1 VDVLAAGCL
10 SLAILSLGLALRT
23 TSLKEPGGRRPLVE
37 RLTAHHR
44 QRLAEARIAGN
55 PVTYV
60 AMTFLAPVCLFALG
74 WLQSPVLA
82 LFAGG
87 TGVLVPRIYL
97 AWLVHAQSRRSE
109 SEAPRLLQAV
119 LSGLATGNTY
129 LDALR
134 QARLTCT
141 DPWIQEDLDYVIQR
155 FLLDVPLQESL
166 QAVRARVMT
175 RNLGLIWDTLRIC
188 AANQLPTQAARTL
201 FFELSS
207 TVQFNVQL
215 ANEVR
220 ARSSGQRAQIWLL
233 AVIVPGMYVYL
244 KLMSPQLLSVLDETT
259 VGRYV
264 LVPLA
269 AALEVIGL
277 ALSFRIAR
285 FEA

>member
-1 VDVLAAGCL
+1 VDVVAAGCL
-10 SLAILSLGLALRT
+10 SLAILSLGLAFRRG
-23 TSLKEPGGRRPLVE
+23 SPESGRPRRLVE
-37 RLTAHHR
+37 RITAHHR
-44 QRLAEARIAGN
+44 QKLAEARIAGN
-55 PVTYV
+55 PQTYV
-60 AMTFLAPVCLFALG
+60 AMAFLAPVCLFAVG
-74 WLQSPVLA
+74 WLQSPVMA
-82 LFAGG
+82 VFAGSVG
-87 TGVLVPRIYL
+87 LLVPRLYL
-97 AWLVHAQSRRSE
+97 AWLVYAQSRRSE

-119 LSGLATGNTY
+119 LSGLAAGSTY

-141 DPWIQEDLDYVIQR
+141 DPWIREDLDYVIQR
-155 FLLDVPLQESL
+155 FLLDVPLHESL
-166 QAVRARVMT
+166 QAIRARVMT
-175 RNLGLIWDTLRIC
+175 RNLGLVWETLMIC

-233 AVIVPGMYVYL
+233 AVIVPGMYLYL
-244 KLMSPQLLSVLDETT
+244 RLMSPQLLSVLDETT
-259 VGRYV
+259 VGRYI
-264 LVPLA
+264 LFPLA

-277 ALSFRIAR
+277 VLSFRIAR

>member
-1 VDVLAAGCL
+1 MDVIAAGCL
-10 SLAILSLGLALRT
+10 SLAILSLGLAF
-23 TSLKEPGGRRPLVE
+23 RRGSSNSGSPRRFAE

-55 PVTYV
+55 PQTYV
-60 AMTFLAPVCLFALG
+60 AMAFLAPVCLFAVG

-82 LFAGG
+82 AVAGVAG
-87 TGVLVPRIYL
+87 LLAPRLYL

-109 SEAPRLLQAV
+109 SEAPRLLQAL
-119 LSGLATGNTY
+119 LSGLTAGSTY

-141 DPWIQEDLDYVIQR
+141 DPWIREDLESVIQR
-155 FLLDVPLQESL
+155 FLLDVPLHESL
-166 QAVRARVMT
+166 QAVRARVTT
-175 RNLGLIWDTLRIC
+175 RNLGLIWETLMIC

-207 TVQFNVQL
+207 TVQFNIQL
-215 ANEVR
+215 AYEVR

-233 AVIVPGMYVYL
+233 AVIVPGMYLYL
-244 KLMSPQLLSVLDETT
+244 RLMSPELLSVLDETT
-259 VGRYV
+259 VGRYI
-264 LVPLA
+264 LFPLA

-277 ALSFRIAR
+277 ALSLRIAR
-285 FEA
+285 FEP

>member
-1 VDVLAAGCL
+1 MDVIAAGCL
-10 SLAILSLGLALRT
+10 SLALLSVGLAV
-23 TSLKEPGGRRPLVE
+23 RRGSSKRASSRQFVE
-37 RLTAHHR
+37 RLTEHHR

-55 PVTYV
+55 PQTYV
-60 AMTFLAPVCLFALG
+60 AMALLAPAGLFALG

-82 LFAGG
+82 VFGGAAGL
-87 TGVLVPRIYL
+87 LVPRLYL

-109 SEAPRLLQAV
+109 SEAPRLLQAM
-119 LSGLATGNTY
+119 LSGLTAGSTY

-141 DPWIQEDLDYVIQR
+141 DPWIREDLDFVIQR
-155 FLLDVPLQESL
+155 FLLDVPLHESL
-166 QAVRARVMT
+166 QVVRARVVT
-175 RNLGLIWDTLRIC
+175 RNLGLIWETLMIC
-188 AANQLPTQAARTL
+188 AANQLPSQAARTL

-207 TVQFNVQL
+207 TIQFNVQL

-233 AVIVPGMYVYL
+233 AIIVPGMYLYL
-244 KLMSPQLLSVLDETT
+244 RLMSPQLLSVLDETV
-259 VGRYV
+259 VGRYI
-264 LVPLA
+264 LFPLA
-269 AALEVIGL
+269 AGLEVIGI

>member
-1 VDVLAAGCL
+1 MDVIAAVCL
-10 SLAILSLGLALRT
+10 SLAILSLGLAFRHSSRKRASAD
-23 TSLKEPGGRRPLVE
+23 SLLG
-37 RLTAHHR
+37 RLTAYYGG
-44 QRLAEARIAGN
+44 RLAEARIAGN
-55 PVTYV
+55 PQTYV
-60 AMTFLAPVCLFALG
+60 AMALLAPVCLFAIG

-82 LFAGG
+82 VLAGG
-87 TGVLVPRIYL
+87 AGLLAPRIYL
-97 AWLVHAQSRRSE
+97 AWLVHTQSRRSE
-109 SEAPRLLQAV
+109 FEAPRFLQAV
-119 LSGLATGNTY
+119 LGGLTAGSTY

-134 QARLTCT
+134 QARLTLS
-141 DPWIQEDLDYVIQR
+141 DPWIREDLDHVIQR
-155 FLLDVPLQESL
+155 FLLDVPLHESL
-166 QAVRARVMT
+166 QGVRARVTT
-175 RNLGLIWDTLRIC
+175 RNLGLVWETLTIC

-233 AVIVPGMYVYL
+233 AIIVPGMYLYL
-244 KLMSPQLLSVLDETT
+244 RLMSPQLLSLLDDTAF
-259 VGRYV
+259 GRYI
-264 LVPLA
+264 LFPLA

>member
-1 VDVLAAGCL
+1 VDVVAAGCL
-10 SLAILSLGLALRT
+10 SLAILSLGLAFRRSSSKSGRT
-23 TSLKEPGGRRPLVE
+23 HGFVE
-37 RLTAHHR
+37 RLTARHR

-55 PVTYV
+55 PQTYV
-60 AMTFLAPVCLFALG
+60 VMAFLAPVCLFVIG

-82 LFAGG
+82 IFAGA
-87 TGVLVPRIYL
+87 TGLLAPRLYL

-119 LSGLATGNTY
+119 LSGLTAGSTY

-141 DPWIQEDLDYVIQR
+141 DPWIREDLEYIIQR

-166 QAVRARVMT
+166 QAVRARVTT
-175 RNLGLIWDTLRIC
+175 RNLGLIWETLMIC
-188 AANQLPTQAARTL
+188 ATNQLPTAAARTL
-201 FFELSS
+201 FVELSS

-233 AVIVPGMYVYL
+233 AVIVPGMYFYL
-244 KLMSPQLLSVLDETT
+244 RLMSPQLLSVLDETT
-259 VGRYV
+259 LGRYV
-264 LVPLA
+264 LFPLA

>member
-1 VDVLAAGCL
+1 VDVIAAGCL
-10 SLAILSLGLALRT
+10 SLAILSVGLAV
-23 TSLKEPGGRRPLVE
+23 RRGSSKSGSPRQLVE
-37 RLTAHHR
+37 RLTAYHR
-44 QRLAEARIAGN
+44 QRLAAARIAGN
-55 PVTYV
+55 PQTYV
-60 AMTFLAPVCLFALG
+60 AMAFLTPIALFAVG

-82 LFAGG
+82 VFGGAAGL
-87 TGVLVPRIYL
+87 LVPRLYL

-119 LSGLATGNTY
+119 LSGLTAGSTY

-134 QARLTCT
+134 QARLTCA
-141 DPWIQEDLDYVIQR
+141 DPWIREDLDFVIQR
-155 FLLDVPLQESL
+155 FLLDVPLHESL
-166 QAVRARVMT
+166 RMVRARVVT
-175 RNLGLIWDTLRIC
+175 RNLGLIWETLMIC

-201 FFELSS
+201 FFELAS

-233 AVIVPGMYVYL
+233 AVIVPGMYLYL
-244 KLMSPQLLSVLDETT
+244 RLMSPQLLSVLDETT
-259 VGRYV
+259 VGRYI
-264 LVPLA
+264 LFPLA
-269 AALEVIGL
+269 AALEVIGI

>member
-1 VDVLAAGCL
+1 VDVVAAGCL
-10 SLAILSLGLALRT
+10 SLAILSLGLAFRRG
-23 TSLKEPGGRRPLVE
+23 SPESGRPRRLVE
-37 RLTAHHR
+37 RITAHHR
-44 QRLAEARIAGN
+44 QKLAEARIAGN
-55 PVTYV
+55 PQTYV
-60 AMTFLAPVCLFALG
+60 AMAFLAPVCLFAVG
-74 WLQSPVLA
+74 WLQSPVMA
-82 LFAGG
+82 VFAGG
-87 TGVLVPRIYL
+87 VGLLVPRLYL

-119 LSGLATGNTY
+119 LSGLTAGSTY

-141 DPWIQEDLDYVIQR
+141 DPWIREDLDYVIQR
-155 FLLDVPLQESL
+155 FLLDVPLHESL
-166 QAVRARVMT
+166 QTIRARVMT
-175 RNLGLIWDTLRIC
+175 RNLGLVWETLMIC
-188 AANQLPTQAARTL
+188 AANQLPTQAARSL

-233 AVIVPGMYVYL
+233 AVIVPGMYLYL
-244 KLMSPQLLSVLDETT
+244 RLMSPQLLSVLDETP

-264 LVPLA
+264 LFPLA
-269 AALEVIGL
+269 AALEVIGVV
-277 ALSFRIAR
+277 LSFRIAR

>member
-1 VDVLAAGCL
+1 MDVIAAGCL
-10 SLAILSLGLALRT
+10 SLALLSVGLAV
-23 TSLKEPGGRRPLVE
+23 RRGSSKRASSRRLVE
-37 RLTAHHR
+37 RLTEHHR

-55 PVTYV
+55 PQTYV
-60 AMTFLAPVCLFALG
+60 AMALLAPAGLFALG

-82 LFAGG
+82 VFGGAAGL
-87 TGVLVPRIYL
+87 LVPRLYL

-109 SEAPRLLQAV
+109 SEAPRLLQAM
-119 LSGLATGNTY
+119 LSGLTAGSTY

-134 QARLTCT
+134 QARVTCT
-141 DPWIQEDLDYVIQR
+141 DPWIREDLDFVTQR
-155 FLLDVPLQESL
+155 FLLDVPLHESL
-166 QAVRARVMT
+166 QVVRARVVT
-175 RNLGLIWDTLRIC
+175 RNLGLIWETLMIC

-207 TVQFNVQL
+207 TIQFNVQL

-233 AVIVPGMYVYL
+233 AIIVPGMYLYL
-244 KLMSPQLLSVLDETT
+244 RLMSPQLLSVLDETV
-259 VGRYV
+259 VGRYI
-264 LVPLA
+264 LFPLA
-269 AALEVIGL
+269 AALEVIGI

>member
-1 VDVLAAGCL
+1 VDVVAAGCL
-10 SLAILSLGLALRT
+10 SLAILSLGLAF
-23 TSLKEPGGRRPLVE
+23 RRGSSRRGSAHRFVE
-37 RLTAHHR
+37 RLTARHR

-55 PVTYV
+55 PQTYV
-60 AMTFLAPVCLFALG
+60 VVAFLAPVCLFAVG

-82 LFAGG
+82 GFAGAIG
-87 TGVLVPRIYL
+87 LLVPRLYL

-119 LSGLATGNTY
+119 LGGLTAGSTY

-141 DPWIQEDLDYVIQR
+141 DPWIREDLEYVIQR
-155 FLLDVPLQESL
+155 FLLDVPLHESL
-166 QAVRARVMT
+166 QAVRARVTT
-175 RNLGLIWDTLRIC
+175 RNLGLIWETLMIC
-188 AANQLPTQAARTL
+188 AANQLPTAAARTL

-233 AVIVPGMYVYL
+233 AVIVPGMYLYL
-244 KLMSPQLLSVLDETT
+244 RMMSPQLLSVLDETT
-259 VGRYV
+259 VGRFI
-264 LVPLA
+264 LFPLA

>member
-1 VDVLAAGCL
+1 MDVVAAGCL
-10 SLAILSLGLALRT
+10 SLAILSLGLAF
-23 TSLKEPGGRRPLVE
+23 RRGSPKSRSPRRVVE

-44 QRLAEARIAGN
+44 QKLAEARIAGN
-55 PVTYV
+55 PQTYV
-60 AMTFLAPVCLFALG
+60 AIAFLAPVCLFAVG

-82 LFAGG
+82 VFAGG
-87 TGVLVPRIYL
+87 AGLLVPRLYL

-109 SEAPRLLQAV
+109 SDAPRLLQAM
-119 LSGLATGNTY
+119 LSGLTAGSTY

-141 DPWIQEDLDYVIQR
+141 DPWIGEDLDYVIQR
-155 FLLDVPLQESL
+155 FLLDVPLHESL
-166 QAVRARVMT
+166 QAIRARVLT
-175 RNLGLIWDTLRIC
+175 RNLGLIWETLMIC

-233 AVIVPGMYVYL
+233 AVIVPGMYLYL
-244 KLMSPQLLSVLDETT
+244 RLMSPQLLSVLDETT

-264 LVPLA
+264 LFPLA

>member
-1 VDVLAAGCL
+1 MDVIAAGCL
-10 SLAILSLGLALRT
+10 SLAVLSVGLAVRRGSSTSASLR
-23 TSLKEPGGRRPLVE
+23 RLVE

-44 QRLAEARIAGN
+44 QRLATARIAGN
-55 PVTYV
+55 PQTYV
-60 AMTFLAPVCLFALG
+60 AMAFVAPVSLFALG
-74 WLQSPVLA
+74 WVQSPVLA
-82 LFAGG
+82 VFGG
-87 TGVLVPRIYL
+87 ATGLLVPRLYL

-119 LSGLATGNTY
+119 LSGLTGGSTY

-141 DPWIQEDLDYVIQR
+141 DPWIREDLDFVIQR

-166 QAVRARVMT
+166 QVVGDRVVT
-175 RNLGLIWDTLRIC
+175 RNLGLIWETLMIC

-201 FFELSS
+201 FFELAS

-233 AVIVPGMYVYL
+233 AVIVPGMYLYL
-244 KLMSPQLLSVLDETT
+244 RMMSPQLLSVLDETA
-259 VGRYV
+259 VGRYI
-264 LVPLA
+264 LFPLA
-269 AALEVIGL
+269 AALEVIGI